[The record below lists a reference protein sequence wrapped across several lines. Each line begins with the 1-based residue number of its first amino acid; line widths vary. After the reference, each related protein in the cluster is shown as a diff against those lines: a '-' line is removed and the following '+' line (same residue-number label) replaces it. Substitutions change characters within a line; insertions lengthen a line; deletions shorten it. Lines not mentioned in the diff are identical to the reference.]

1 MLVLI
6 AYSALFGR
14 NPQILLR
21 QAIAAR
27 LRAVSRA
34 LRQKNEEGRER
45 LMRSLEGG
53 NAELLKT
60 LGMIK
65 LLRLQPPD
73 TTARLRALL
82 TLSYSLA
89 LTVSAFD
96 TAASCLSM
104 KLGTPASSAPPHWS
118 SLGISRATAASTKA
132 FSSALRNRY
141 VGPSGRDWQ
150 MAELAAERAAA
161 PASPLPR
168 PRWARWKPAAM

>member
-1 MLVLI
+1 MPMLVLI

-104 KLGTPASSAPPHWS
+104 KLPSAAFWK
-118 SLGISRATAASTKA
+118 LGQAKPTETLRFHVVTVDWAQ
-132 FSSALRNRY
+132 ALRHEI
-141 VGPSGRDWQ
+141 DAAC
-150 MAELAAERAAA
+150 AE
-161 PASPLPR
+161 SSII
-168 PRWARWKPAAM
+168 